1 MDKATKILFVGN
13 SHTYYNFMPAMVK
26 ELFASVGE
34 NVDVTMITE
43 GGKCLDF
50 HSNHRNTAFNI
61 LWGNY
66 DFVILQGK
74 ATRFDPEKFIAGGC
88 KIHKDYISK
97 TPAKTVLYMVWSN
110 RDKPKEQAPMTA
122 AYREL
127 AEKIGASVAPA
138 GEVWHKILRTRP
150 APELYIDDGNHATPT
165 GSYLAAATLFYT
177 ISRRQRAIRITPGE
191 GLHSRLGISH
201 KTAEDIHRIACR
213 VSREF
218 AEYGNE

>member
-1 MDKATKILFVGN
+1 MLNNISRSQAIYRHARISAADLQP
-13 SHTYYNFMPAMVK
+13 SHYAFGLTIC
-26 ELFASVGE
+26 ASPGRSQE
-34 NVDVTMITE
+34 
-43 GGKCLDF
+43 
-50 HSNHRNTAFNI
+50 
-61 LWGNY
+61 
-66 DFVILQGK
+66 
-74 ATRFDPEKFIAGGC
+74 
-88 KIHKDYISK
+88 
-97 TPAKTVLYMVWSN
+97 
-110 RDKPKEQAPMTA
+110 
-122 AYREL
+122 EL